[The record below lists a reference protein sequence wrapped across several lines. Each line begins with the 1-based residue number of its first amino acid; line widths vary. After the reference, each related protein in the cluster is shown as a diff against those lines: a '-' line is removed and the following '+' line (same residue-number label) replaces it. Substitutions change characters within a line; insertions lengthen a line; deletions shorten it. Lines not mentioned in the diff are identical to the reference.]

1 MVSCLSSRHDK
12 PVEELLTV
20 AAVARRLGVAPATLR
35 TWARRYGLGPTDHE
49 SGSHRRYSAQDLA
62 KLTTMRRLIIA
73 GMPPAEAAEK
83 ALTDRSN
90 ITIDKMVD
98 GFSDRPESVEV
109 LLNAALALD
118 KNFIDS
124 ALRKDIEK
132 NGVIRSWQEVI
143 VPVLISLGKTWEETG
158 EGIEIEHFFSEI
170 LKTVLRERA
179 SKITSPINPRP
190 VLVASVGEEMHSLA
204 IHALEA
210 ALAERNIE
218 CHFLGARTPFAALE
232 AMVEKFA
239 PPAIFLWAQL
249 VENADPSYFKDL
261 PTIRPAPRVLLG
273 GPGWSESD
281 CANMTKTPD
290 LNYACEEITRAV
302 GA

>member
-1 MVSCLSSRHDK
+1 M
-12 PVEELLTV
+12 EELLTV
-20 AAVARRLGVAPATLR
+20 AAVARRLGIAPATLR
-35 TWARRYGLGPTDHE
+35 TWARRYGIGPTDHE
-49 SGSHRRYSAQDLA
+49 SGSHRRYCPEDLA

-73 GMPPAEAAEK
+73 GMSPAEAAEK
-83 ALTDRSN
+83 ALTVKSA
-90 ITIDKMVD
+90 IKMEKIV
-98 GFSDRPESVEV
+98 GEFSDRPDVIDALHS
-109 LLNAALALD
+109 AANALD
-118 KNFIDS
+118 KSFIES
-124 ALRKDIEK
+124 TLRIDIEK

-143 VPVLISLGKTWEETG
+143 VPVLVMLGKSWEETG
-158 EGIEIEHFFSEI
+158 EGIEIEHFFSET
-170 LKTVLRERA
+170 LKRVLRERA
-179 SKITSPINPRP
+179 SMIQKPINPRP

-204 IHALEA
+204 IHALTA

-249 VENADPSYFKDL
+249 VENADPSFFKNL
-261 PTIRPAPRVLLG
+261 PAVRPAPRILLG
-273 GPGWSESD
+273 GPGWRESD

-290 LNYACEEITRAV
+290 LNFACEEITRAI

>member
-1 MVSCLSSRHDK
+1 M
-12 PVEELLTV
+12 EELLTV

-35 TWARRYGLGPTDHE
+35 TWARRYGIGPTDHE
-49 SGSHRRYSAQDLA
+49 SGSHRRYCLDDLA

-73 GMPPAEAAEK
+73 GMSPAEAAEK
-83 ALTDRSN
+83 ALTAKSA
-90 ITIDKMVD
+90 IKMEKIVG
-98 GFSDRPESVEV
+98 GFSDRHDVIDA
-109 LLNAALALD
+109 LHNAANALD
-118 KNFIDS
+118 KNFIEIT
-124 ALRKDIEK
+124 LRNDIEI
-132 NGVIRSWQEVI
+132 NGVIHSWQEVI
-143 VPVLISLGKTWEETG
+143 VPVLIMLGKSWEETG
-158 EGIEIEHFFSEI
+158 EGIEIEHFFSET
-170 LKTVLRERA
+170 LKRVLRERA
-179 SKITSPINPRP
+179 SMIQKPINPRP

-204 IHALEA
+204 IHALTA

-249 VENADPSYFKDL
+249 VENADPTFFRNL
-261 PTIRPAPRVLLG
+261 PAIRPAPRILLG
-273 GPGWSESD
+273 GPGWRESD

-290 LNYACEEITRAV
+290 LNFACEEITRAI

>member
-1 MVSCLSSRHDK
+1 M
-12 PVEELLTV
+12 EELLTV

-35 TWARRYGLGPTDHE
+35 TWARRYGIGPTDHE
-49 SGSHRRYSAQDLA
+49 SGSHRRYCPEDLA

-73 GMPPAEAAEK
+73 GMSPAEAAEK
-83 ALTDRSN
+83 ALSTKSA
-90 ITIDKMVD
+90 IKMEKIVG
-98 GFSDRPESVEV
+98 GFSDRPDVIDALHS
-109 LLNAALALD
+109 AANALD
-118 KNFIDS
+118 KNFIES
-124 ALRKDIEK
+124 TLRNDIEK
-132 NGVIRSWQEVI
+132 HGVIRSWQEVI
-143 VPVLISLGKTWEETG
+143 IPVLVMLGKSWEETG
-158 EGIEIEHFFSEI
+158 EGIEIEHFFSET
-170 LKTVLRERA
+170 LKRVLRERS
-179 SKITSPINPRP
+179 SKIHKPINPRP

-204 IHALEA
+204 IHALTA

-249 VENADPSYFKDL
+249 VENADPNFFRNL
-261 PTIRPAPRVLLG
+261 PTVRPAPRILLG
-273 GPGWSESD
+273 GPGWRESD

-290 LNYACEEITRAV
+290 LNFACEEITRAI

>member
-1 MVSCLSSRHDK
+1 
-12 PVEELLTV
+12 VEELLTV

-35 TWARRYGLGPTDHE
+35 TWARRYGIGPTDHE
-49 SGSHRRYSAQDLA
+49 SGSHRRYCPEDLA

-73 GMPPAEAAEK
+73 GMSPAEAAEK
-83 ALTDRSN
+83 ALTVKSA
-90 ITIDKMVD
+90 IKMEKIV
-98 GFSDRPESVEV
+98 GEFSDRPDVIDALHS
-109 LLNAALALD
+109 AANALD
-118 KNFIDS
+118 KSFIES
-124 ALRKDIEK
+124 TLRNDIEK

-143 VPVLISLGKTWEETG
+143 VPVLVMLGKSWEETG
-158 EGIEIEHFFSEI
+158 EGIEIEHFFSET
-170 LKTVLRERA
+170 LKRVLRERA
-179 SKITSPINPRP
+179 SMIQKPINPRP

-204 IHALEA
+204 IHALTA

-249 VENADPSYFKDL
+249 VENADPSFFKNL
-261 PTIRPAPRVLLG
+261 PAVRPAPRILLG
-273 GPGWSESD
+273 GPGWRESD

-290 LNYACEEITRAV
+290 LNFACEEITRAI

>member
-1 MVSCLSSRHDK
+1 M
-12 PVEELLTV
+12 EELLTV

-35 TWARRYGLGPTDHE
+35 TWARRYGIGPSEHE
-49 SGSHRRYSAQDLA
+49 SGSHRRYSADDLA
-62 KLTTMRRLIIA
+62 TVTTMRRLIIA
-73 GMPPAEAAEK
+73 GMTPAQAAEK
-83 ALTDRSN
+83 ALTGPKAPKVEKIIES
-90 ITIDKMVD
+90 
-98 GFSDRPESVEV
+98 FSDRQEMITV
-109 LLNAALALD
+109 LHNAAIAMD
-118 KNFIDS
+118 KKFIES
-124 ALRKDIEK
+124 TLRNDIEK
-132 NGVIRSWQEVI
+132 NGVIHSWQEVI
-143 VPVLISLGKTWEETG
+143 VPVLILIGKTWEETG
-158 EGIEIEHFFSEI
+158 EGIEIEHFLSEI
-170 LKTVLRERA
+170 LKRVLREQA
-179 SKITSPINPRP
+179 FAIKKPINPRP
-190 VLVASVGEEMHSLA
+190 VLVAAVGEETHSLA
-204 IHALEA
+204 IHALAA

-273 GPGWSESD
+273 GPGLRESD

>member
-1 MVSCLSSRHDK
+1 M
-12 PVEELLTV
+12 EELLTV

-35 TWARRYGLGPTDHE
+35 TWARRYGIGPTDHE
-49 SGSHRRYSAQDLA
+49 SGSHRRYCPEDLA

-73 GMPPAEAAEK
+73 GMSPAEAAEK
-83 ALTDRSN
+83 ALSTKSA
-90 ITIDKMVD
+90 IKMEKIVG
-98 GFSDRPESVEV
+98 GFSDRPDVIDALHS
-109 LLNAALALD
+109 AANALD
-118 KNFIDS
+118 KNFIES
-124 ALRKDIEK
+124 TLRNDIEK
-132 NGVIRSWQEVI
+132 HGVIGSWQEVI
-143 VPVLISLGKTWEETG
+143 VPVLVMLGKSWEETG
-158 EGIEIEHFFSEI
+158 EGIEIEHFFSET
-170 LKTVLRERA
+170 LKRVLRERS
-179 SKITSPINPRP
+179 SKIHKPINPRP

-204 IHALEA
+204 IHALTA

-249 VENADPSYFKDL
+249 VENADPSFFRNL
-261 PTIRPAPRVLLG
+261 PAVRPAPRILLG
-273 GPGWSESD
+273 GPGWRESD

-290 LNYACEEITRAV
+290 LNFACEEITRAI

>member
-1 MVSCLSSRHDK
+1 M
-12 PVEELLTV
+12 EELLTV

-35 TWARRYGLGPTDHE
+35 TWARRYGIGPTDHE
-49 SGSHRRYSAQDLA
+49 SGSHRRYCPEDLA

-73 GMPPAEAAEK
+73 GMSPAEAAEK
-83 ALTDRSN
+83 ALTVKSV
-90 ITIDKMVD
+90 IKMEKIVG
-98 GFSDRPESVEV
+98 GFSDRQDVIDA
-109 LLNAALALD
+109 LHGAANALD
-118 KNFIDS
+118 KSFIES
-124 ALRKDIEK
+124 TLRNDIEK

-143 VPVLISLGKTWEETG
+143 VPVLVMLGESWAETG

-170 LKTVLRERA
+170 LKTVLSERA
-179 SKITSPINPRP
+179 SMIKKPINPRP

-204 IHALEA
+204 IHALAA

-249 VENADPSYFKDL
+249 IENADPTYFRDL
-261 PTIRPAPRVLLG
+261 PTVRPAPRILLG

-281 CANMTKTPD
+281 CAHMTKTPD
-290 LNYACEEITRAV
+290 LNFACEEITRAV

>member
-1 MVSCLSSRHDK
+1 M
-12 PVEELLTV
+12 EELLTV

-35 TWARRYGLGPTDHE
+35 TWARRYGIGPTDHE
-49 SGSHRRYSAQDLA
+49 SGSHRRYCPEDLA

-73 GMPPAEAAEK
+73 GMSPAEAAEK
-83 ALTDRSN
+83 ALTVKSA
-90 ITIDKMVD
+90 IKMEKIV
-98 GFSDRPESVEV
+98 GEFSDRPDVIDALHS
-109 LLNAALALD
+109 AANALD
-118 KNFIDS
+118 KSFIES
-124 ALRKDIEK
+124 TLRNDIKK

-143 VPVLISLGKTWEETG
+143 VPVLVMLGKSWEETG
-158 EGIEIEHFFSEI
+158 EGIEIEHFFSET
-170 LKTVLRERA
+170 LKRVLRERA
-179 SKITSPINPRP
+179 SMIQKPINPRP

-204 IHALEA
+204 IHALTA

-249 VENADPSYFKDL
+249 VENADPSFFKNL
-261 PTIRPAPRVLLG
+261 PAVRPAPRILLG
-273 GPGWSESD
+273 GPGWRESD

-290 LNYACEEITRAV
+290 LNFACEEITRAI

>member
-1 MVSCLSSRHDK
+1 M
-12 PVEELLTV
+12 EELLTV

-35 TWARRYGLGPTDHE
+35 TWARRYGIGPTDHE
-49 SGSHRRYSAQDLA
+49 SGSHRRYCPEDLA

-73 GMPPAEAAEK
+73 GMSPAEAAEK
-83 ALTDRSN
+83 ALSTKSA
-90 ITIDKMVD
+90 IKMEKIVG
-98 GFSDRPESVEV
+98 GFSDLPDVIDALHS
-109 LLNAALALD
+109 AANALD
-118 KNFIDS
+118 KNFIES
-124 ALRKDIEK
+124 TLRNDIEK
-132 NGVIRSWQEVI
+132 HGVIRSWQEVI
-143 VPVLISLGKTWEETG
+143 VPVLVMLGKSWEETG
-158 EGIEIEHFFSEI
+158 EGIEIEHFFSET
-170 LKTVLRERA
+170 LKRVLRERS
-179 SKITSPINPRP
+179 SKIHKPINPRP

-204 IHALEA
+204 IHALTA

-249 VENADPSYFKDL
+249 VENADPSFFRNL
-261 PTIRPAPRVLLG
+261 PAVRPAPRILLG
-273 GPGWSESD
+273 GPGWRESD

-290 LNYACEEITRAV
+290 LNFACEEITRAI

>member
-1 MVSCLSSRHDK
+1 M
-12 PVEELLTV
+12 EELLTV

-35 TWARRYGLGPTDHE
+35 TWARRYGIGPSEHE
-49 SGSHRRYSAQDLA
+49 SGSHRRYSADDLA
-62 KLTTMRRLIIA
+62 TLTTMRRLIIA
-73 GMPPAEAAEK
+73 GMTPAQAAEK
-83 ALTDRSN
+83 ALTGPKAPKVEK
-90 ITIDKMVD
+90 IIE
-98 GFSDRPESVEV
+98 GFSDRQEIITV
-109 LLNAALALD
+109 LHNAAIAMD
-118 KNFIDS
+118 KKFIES
-124 ALRKDIEK
+124 TLRNDIEE
-132 NGVIRSWQEVI
+132 NGVIHSWQEVI
-143 VPVLISLGKTWEETG
+143 VPVLILIGKTWEETG
-158 EGIEIEHFFSEI
+158 EGIEIEHFLSEI
-170 LKTVLRERA
+170 LKRVLREQA
-179 SKITSPINPRP
+179 FTIKKPINPRP
-190 VLVASVGEEMHSLA
+190 VLVAAVGEETHSLA
-204 IHALEA
+204 IHALAA

-249 VENADPSYFKDL
+249 VENADSSYFKDL

-290 LNYACEEITRAV
+290 LHFACEEITRAV

>member
-1 MVSCLSSRHDK
+1 M
-12 PVEELLTV
+12 EELLTV

-35 TWARRYGLGPTDHE
+35 TWARRYGIGPTDHE
-49 SGSHRRYSAQDLA
+49 SGSHRRYCPEDLA

-73 GMPPAEAAEK
+73 GMSPAEAAEK
-83 ALTDRSN
+83 ALTVKSA
-90 ITIDKMVD
+90 IKMEKIV
-98 GFSDRPESVEV
+98 GEFSDRPDVIDALHS
-109 LLNAALALD
+109 AANALD
-118 KNFIDS
+118 KSFIES
-124 ALRKDIEK
+124 TLRNDIEK

-143 VPVLISLGKTWEETG
+143 VPVLVMLGKSWEETG
-158 EGIEIEHFFSEI
+158 EGIEIEHFFSET
-170 LKTVLRERA
+170 LKRVLRERA
-179 SKITSPINPRP
+179 SMIQKPINPRP

-204 IHALEA
+204 IHALTA

-249 VENADPSYFKDL
+249 VENADPNFFRNL
-261 PTIRPAPRVLLG
+261 PAVRPAPRILLG
-273 GPGWSESD
+273 GPGWRESD

-290 LNYACEEITRAV
+290 LNFACEEITRAI

>member
-1 MVSCLSSRHDK
+1 M
-12 PVEELLTV
+12 EEFLTV

-35 TWARRYGLGPTDHE
+35 TWARRYGIGPSEHE
-49 SGSHRRYSAQDLA
+49 SGSHRRYSADDLA
-62 KLTTMRRLIIA
+62 TVTTMRRLIIA
-73 GMPPAEAAEK
+73 GMTPAQAAEK
-83 ALTDRSN
+83 ALTGPKAPKVEKIIES
-90 ITIDKMVD
+90 
-98 GFSDRPESVEV
+98 FSDRQEMITV
-109 LLNAALALD
+109 LHNAAIAMD
-118 KNFIDS
+118 KKFIES
-124 ALRKDIEK
+124 TLRNDIEK
-132 NGVIRSWQEVI
+132 NGVIHSWQEVI
-143 VPVLISLGKTWEETG
+143 VPVLILIGKTWEETG
-158 EGIEIEHFFSEI
+158 EGIEIEHFLSEI
-170 LKTVLRERA
+170 LKRVLREQA
-179 SKITSPINPRP
+179 FAIKKPINPRP
-190 VLVASVGEEMHSLA
+190 VLVAAVGEETHSLA
-204 IHALEA
+204 IHALAA

>member
-1 MVSCLSSRHDK
+1 M
-12 PVEELLTV
+12 EELLTV

-35 TWARRYGLGPTDHE
+35 TWARRYGIGPTDHE
-49 SGSHRRYSAQDLA
+49 SGSHRRYCPEDLA

-73 GMPPAEAAEK
+73 GMSPAEAAEK
-83 ALTDRSN
+83 ALSTKSA
-90 ITIDKMVD
+90 IKMEKIVG
-98 GFSDRPESVEV
+98 GFSDRPDVIDALHS
-109 LLNAALALD
+109 AANALD
-118 KNFIDS
+118 KNFIES
-124 ALRKDIEK
+124 TLRNDIEK
-132 NGVIRSWQEVI
+132 HGVIRSWQEVI
-143 VPVLISLGKTWEETG
+143 VPVLVMLGKSWEETG
-158 EGIEIEHFFSEI
+158 EGIEIEHFFSET
-170 LKTVLRERA
+170 LKRVLRERS
-179 SKITSPINPRP
+179 SKIHKPINPRP

-204 IHALEA
+204 IHALTA

-249 VENADPSYFKDL
+249 VENADPDFFRNL
-261 PTIRPAPRVLLG
+261 PAVRPAPRILLG
-273 GPGWSESD
+273 GPGWRESD

-290 LNYACEEITRAV
+290 LNFACEEITRAI

>member
-1 MVSCLSSRHDK
+1 M
-12 PVEELLTV
+12 EELLTV

-35 TWARRYGLGPTDHE
+35 TWARRYGIGPTDHE
-49 SGSHRRYSAQDLA
+49 SGSHRRYCPEDLA

-73 GMPPAEAAEK
+73 GMSPAEAAEK
-83 ALTDRSN
+83 ALSTKSA
-90 ITIDKMVD
+90 IKMEKIVG
-98 GFSDRPESVEV
+98 GFSDRPDVIDALHS
-109 LLNAALALD
+109 AANALD
-118 KNFIDS
+118 KNFIES
-124 ALRKDIEK
+124 TLRNDIEK
-132 NGVIRSWQEVI
+132 HGVIRSWQEVI
-143 VPVLISLGKTWEETG
+143 VPVLVMLGKSWEETG
-158 EGIEIEHFFSEI
+158 EGIEIEHFFSET
-170 LKTVLRERA
+170 LKRVLRERS
-179 SKITSPINPRP
+179 SKIHKPINPRP

-204 IHALEA
+204 IHALTA

-249 VENADPSYFKDL
+249 VENADPNFFRNL
-261 PTIRPAPRVLLG
+261 PAVRPAPRILLG
-273 GPGWSESD
+273 GPGWRESD

-290 LNYACEEITRAV
+290 LNFACEEITRAI

>member
-1 MVSCLSSRHDK
+1 M
-12 PVEELLTV
+12 EELLTV

-204 IHALEA
+204 IHALAA

-273 GPGWSESD
+273 GPGWRESD

>member
-1 MVSCLSSRHDK
+1 M
-12 PVEELLTV
+12 EELLTV

-35 TWARRYGLGPTDHE
+35 TWARRYGIGPTDHE
-49 SGSHRRYSAQDLA
+49 SGSHRRYCPEDLA

-73 GMPPAEAAEK
+73 GMSPAEAAEK
-83 ALTDRSN
+83 ALGTKSA
-90 ITIDKMVD
+90 IKMEKIVG
-98 GFSDRPESVEV
+98 GFSDRPDVIDALHS
-109 LLNAALALD
+109 AANALD
-118 KNFIDS
+118 KNFIES
-124 ALRKDIEK
+124 TLRNDIEK
-132 NGVIRSWQEVI
+132 HGVIRSWQEVI
-143 VPVLISLGKTWEETG
+143 VPVLVMLGKSWEETG
-158 EGIEIEHFFSEI
+158 EGIEIEHFFSET
-170 LKTVLRERA
+170 LKRVLRERS
-179 SKITSPINPRP
+179 SKIHKPINPRP

-204 IHALEA
+204 IHALTA

-249 VENADPSYFKDL
+249 VENADPNFFRNL
-261 PTIRPAPRVLLG
+261 PAVRPAPRILLG
-273 GPGWSESD
+273 GPGWRESD

-290 LNYACEEITRAV
+290 LNFACEEITRAI

>member
-1 MVSCLSSRHDK
+1 M
-12 PVEELLTV
+12 
-20 AAVARRLGVAPATLR
+20 
-35 TWARRYGLGPTDHE
+35 
-49 SGSHRRYSAQDLA
+49 
-62 KLTTMRRLIIA
+62 
-73 GMPPAEAAEK
+73 
-83 ALTDRSN
+83 
-90 ITIDKMVD
+90 
-98 GFSDRPESVEV
+98 
-109 LLNAALALD
+109 
-118 KNFIDS
+118 
-124 ALRKDIEK
+124 
-132 NGVIRSWQEVI
+132 
-143 VPVLISLGKTWEETG
+143 WETTG

-179 SKITSPINPRP
+179 SMIKKPINPRP

-204 IHALEA
+204 IHALAA

-261 PTIRPAPRVLLG
+261 PTVRPAPRVLLG
-273 GPGWSESD
+273 GPGWRESD

>member
-1 MVSCLSSRHDK
+1 
-12 PVEELLTV
+12 VEELLTV

-35 TWARRYGLGPTDHE
+35 TWARRYGIGPTDHE
-49 SGSHRRYSAQDLA
+49 SGSHRRYCPEDLA

-73 GMPPAEAAEK
+73 GMSPAEAAEK
-83 ALTDRSN
+83 ALTVKSA
-90 ITIDKMVD
+90 IKMEKIV
-98 GFSDRPESVEV
+98 GEFSDRPDVIDALHS
-109 LLNAALALD
+109 AANALD
-118 KNFIDS
+118 KSFIES
-124 ALRKDIEK
+124 TLRNDLEK

-143 VPVLISLGKTWEETG
+143 VPVLVMLGKSWEETG
-158 EGIEIEHFFSEI
+158 EGIEIEHFFSET
-170 LKTVLRERA
+170 LKRVLRERA
-179 SKITSPINPRP
+179 SMIQKPINPRP
-190 VLVASVGEEMHSLA
+190 VLVATVGEEMHSLA
-204 IHALEA
+204 IHALTA

-249 VENADPSYFKDL
+249 VENADPSFFKNL
-261 PTIRPAPRVLLG
+261 PAVRPAPRILLG
-273 GPGWSESD
+273 GPGWRESD

-290 LNYACEEITRAV
+290 LNFACEEITRAI

>member
-1 MVSCLSSRHDK
+1 
-12 PVEELLTV
+12 VEELLTV

-35 TWARRYGLGPTDHE
+35 TWARRYGIGPTDHE
-49 SGSHRRYSAQDLA
+49 SGSHRRYCPEDLA

-73 GMPPAEAAEK
+73 GMSPAEAAEK
-83 ALTDRSN
+83 ALSTKSA
-90 ITIDKMVD
+90 IKMEKIVG
-98 GFSDRPESVEV
+98 GFSDRSDVIDA
-109 LLNAALALD
+109 LHSAANALD
-118 KNFIDS
+118 KNFIES
-124 ALRKDIEK
+124 TLRNDIEK
-132 NGVIRSWQEVI
+132 HGVIRSWQEVI
-143 VPVLISLGKTWEETG
+143 VPVLVMLGKSWEETG
-158 EGIEIEHFFSEI
+158 EGIEIEHFFSET
-170 LKTVLRERA
+170 LKRVLRERS
-179 SKITSPINPRP
+179 SKIHKPINPRP

-204 IHALEA
+204 IHALTA

-249 VENADPSYFKDL
+249 VENADPSFFRNL
-261 PTIRPAPRVLLG
+261 PAVRPAPRILLG
-273 GPGWSESD
+273 GPGWRESD

-290 LNYACEEITRAV
+290 LNFACEEITRAI

>member
-1 MVSCLSSRHDK
+1 M
-12 PVEELLTV
+12 EELLTV

-35 TWARRYGLGPTDHE
+35 TWARRYGIGPTDHE
-49 SGSHRRYSAQDLA
+49 SGSHRRYCPEDLA

-73 GMPPAEAAEK
+73 GMSPAEAAEK
-83 ALTDRSN
+83 ALTVKSA
-90 ITIDKMVD
+90 IKMEKIV
-98 GFSDRPESVEV
+98 GEFSDRPDVIDALHS
-109 LLNAALALD
+109 AANALD
-118 KNFIDS
+118 KSFIES
-124 ALRKDIEK
+124 TLRNDIEK

-143 VPVLISLGKTWEETG
+143 VPVLVMLGKSWEETG
-158 EGIEIEHFFSEI
+158 EGIEIEHFFSET
-170 LKTVLRERA
+170 LKRVLRERA
-179 SKITSPINPRP
+179 SMIQKPINPRP

-204 IHALEA
+204 IHALTA

-218 CHFLGARTPFAALE
+218 SHFLGARTPFAALE

-249 VENADPSYFKDL
+249 VENADPSFFKNL
-261 PTIRPAPRVLLG
+261 PAVRPAPRILLG
-273 GPGWSESD
+273 GPGWRESD

-290 LNYACEEITRAV
+290 LNFACEEITRAI

>member
-1 MVSCLSSRHDK
+1 M
-12 PVEELLTV
+12 EELLTV

-35 TWARRYGLGPTDHE
+35 TWARRYGIGPSEHE
-49 SGSHRRYSAQDLA
+49 SGSHRRYSADDLA
-62 KLTTMRRLIIA
+62 TVTTMRRLIIA
-73 GMPPAEAAEK
+73 GMTPAQAAEK
-83 ALTDRSN
+83 ALTGPKAPKVEKIIES
-90 ITIDKMVD
+90 
-98 GFSDRPESVEV
+98 FSDRQEMITV
-109 LLNAALALD
+109 LHNAAIAMD
-118 KNFIDS
+118 KKFIES
-124 ALRKDIEK
+124 TLRNDIEK
-132 NGVIRSWQEVI
+132 NGVIHSWQEVI
-143 VPVLISLGKTWEETG
+143 VPVLSLIGKTWEETG
-158 EGIEIEHFFSEI
+158 EGIEIEHFLSEI
-170 LKTVLRERA
+170 LKRVLREQA
-179 SKITSPINPRP
+179 FAIKKPINPRP
-190 VLVASVGEEMHSLA
+190 VLVAAVGEETHSLA
-204 IHALEA
+204 IHALAA

-273 GPGWSESD
+273 GPGWRESD

>member
-1 MVSCLSSRHDK
+1 M
-12 PVEELLTV
+12 EELLTV

-35 TWARRYGLGPTDHE
+35 TWARRYGIGPTDHE
-49 SGSHRRYSAQDLA
+49 SGSHRRYCPEDLA

-73 GMPPAEAAEK
+73 GMSPAEAAEK
-83 ALTDRSN
+83 ALSTKSA
-90 ITIDKMVD
+90 IKMEKIVG
-98 GFSDRPESVEV
+98 GFSDRPDVIDALHS
-109 LLNAALALD
+109 AANALD
-118 KNFIDS
+118 KNFIES
-124 ALRKDIEK
+124 TLRNDIEK
-132 NGVIRSWQEVI
+132 HGVIGSWQEVI
-143 VPVLISLGKTWEETG
+143 VPVLVMLGKSWEETG
-158 EGIEIEHFFSEI
+158 EGIEIEHFFSET
-170 LKTVLRERA
+170 LKKVLRERS
-179 SKITSPINPRP
+179 SKIHKPINPRP

-204 IHALEA
+204 IHALTA

-249 VENADPSYFKDL
+249 VENADPSFFRNL
-261 PTIRPAPRVLLG
+261 PAVRPAPRILLG
-273 GPGWSESD
+273 GPGWRESD

-290 LNYACEEITRAV
+290 LNFACEEITRAI

>member
-1 MVSCLSSRHDK
+1 MSYVASRHDRG
-12 PVEELLTV
+12 VEELITV

-35 TWARRYGLGPTDHE
+35 TWARRYGIGPTDHE
-49 SGSHRRYSAQDLA
+49 SGSHRRYCPEDLA

-73 GMPPAEAAEK
+73 GMSPAEAAEK
-83 ALTDRSN
+83 ALSVKSE
-90 ITIDKMVD
+90 IKVEKIL
-98 GFSDRPESVEV
+98 GSFSDRPDVIDALHS
-109 LLNAALALD
+109 AANALD
-118 KNFIDS
+118 KNFIES
-124 ALRKDIEK
+124 TLRNDIEK
-132 NGVIRSWQEVI
+132 YGVIRSWQEVI
-143 VPVLISLGKTWEETG
+143 VPVLVLLGKSWEETG
-158 EGIEIEHFFSEI
+158 EGIEIEHFFSET
-170 LKTVLRERA
+170 LKRILRERA
-179 SKITSPINPRP
+179 SLIKKPINPRP

-204 IHALEA
+204 IHALTA

-249 VENADPSYFKDL
+249 VENGDPSFFRNL
-261 PTIRPAPRVLLG
+261 PAVRPAPRILLG
-273 GPGWSESD
+273 GPGWRESD

-290 LNYACEEITRAV
+290 LNFACEEITRAI

>member
-1 MVSCLSSRHDK
+1 M
-12 PVEELLTV
+12 EELLTV

-35 TWARRYGLGPTDHE
+35 TWARRYGIGPTDHE
-49 SGSHRRYSAQDLA
+49 SGSHRRYCPEDLA

-73 GMPPAEAAEK
+73 GMSPAEAAEK
-83 ALTDRSN
+83 ALSTKSA
-90 ITIDKMVD
+90 IKMEKIVG
-98 GFSDRPESVEV
+98 GFSDRPDVIDALHS
-109 LLNAALALD
+109 AANALD
-118 KNFIDS
+118 KNFIES
-124 ALRKDIEK
+124 TLRNDIEK
-132 NGVIRSWQEVI
+132 HGVIRSWQEVI
-143 VPVLISLGKTWEETG
+143 VPVLVMLGKSWEETG
-158 EGIEIEHFFSEI
+158 EGIEIEHFFSET
-170 LKTVLRERA
+170 LKRVLRERA
-179 SKITSPINPRP
+179 SMIQKPINPRP

-204 IHALEA
+204 IHALTA

-249 VENADPSYFKDL
+249 VENADPSFFRNL
-261 PTIRPAPRVLLG
+261 PAVRPAPRILLG
-273 GPGWSESD
+273 GPGWRESD

-290 LNYACEEITRAV
+290 LNFACEEITRAI

>member
-1 MVSCLSSRHDK
+1 MSRLPEIMIVEDNYSLRETLADYLLAQGFNLRCADDG
-12 PVEELLTV
+12 EEL
-20 AAVARRLGVAPATLR
+20 
-35 TWARRYGLGPTDHE
+35 
-49 SGSHRRYSAQDLA
+49 
-62 KLTTMRRLIIA
+62 
-73 GMPPAEAAEK
+73 
-83 ALTDRSN
+83 N
-90 ITIDKMVD
+90 
-98 GFSDRPESVEV
+98 
-109 LLNAALALD
+109 
-118 KNFIDS
+118 
-124 ALRKDIEK
+124 
-132 NGVIRSWQEVI
+132 
-143 VPVLISLGKTWEETG
+143 
-158 EGIEIEHFFSEI
+158 
-170 LKTVLRERA
+170 
-179 SKITSPINPRP
+179 
-190 VLVASVGEEMHSLA
+190 
-204 IHALEA
+204 A

>member
-1 MVSCLSSRHDK
+1 
-12 PVEELLTV
+12 
-20 AAVARRLGVAPATLR
+20 
-35 TWARRYGLGPTDHE
+35 
-49 SGSHRRYSAQDLA
+49 
-62 KLTTMRRLIIA
+62 MRRLIIA

-98 GFSDRPESVEV
+98 GFSNRPESVEV

-204 IHALEA
+204 IHALAA

-249 VENADPSYFKDL
+249 VENADSSYFKDL

-290 LNYACEEITRAV
+290 LHIACEEITRAV

>member
-1 MVSCLSSRHDK
+1 M
-12 PVEELLTV
+12 EELLTV

-35 TWARRYGLGPTDHE
+35 TWARRYGIGPTDHE
-49 SGSHRRYSAQDLA
+49 SGSHRRYCPEDLA

-73 GMPPAEAAEK
+73 GMSPAEAAEK
-83 ALTDRSN
+83 ALNTKSA
-90 ITIDKMVD
+90 IKMEKIVG
-98 GFSDRPESVEV
+98 GFSDRPDVIDALHS
-109 LLNAALALD
+109 AANALD
-118 KNFIDS
+118 KNFIES
-124 ALRKDIEK
+124 TLRNDIEK
-132 NGVIRSWQEVI
+132 HGVIRSWQEVI
-143 VPVLISLGKTWEETG
+143 VPVLVMLGKSWEETG
-158 EGIEIEHFFSEI
+158 EGIEIEHFFSET
-170 LKTVLRERA
+170 LKRVLRERS
-179 SKITSPINPRP
+179 SKIHKPINPRP

-204 IHALEA
+204 IHALTA

-249 VENADPSYFKDL
+249 VENADPDFFRNL
-261 PTIRPAPRVLLG
+261 PAVRPAPRILLG
-273 GPGWSESD
+273 GPGWRESD

-290 LNYACEEITRAV
+290 LNFACEEITRAI

>member
-1 MVSCLSSRHDK
+1 M
-12 PVEELLTV
+12 EELLTV

-35 TWARRYGLGPTDHE
+35 TWARRYGIGPTDHE
-49 SGSHRRYSAQDLA
+49 SGSHRRYCPEDLA

-73 GMPPAEAAEK
+73 GMSPAEAAEK
-83 ALTDRSN
+83 ALNTKSA
-90 ITIDKMVD
+90 IKMEKIVG
-98 GFSDRPESVEV
+98 GFSDRPDVIDALHS
-109 LLNAALALD
+109 AANALD
-118 KNFIDS
+118 KNFIES
-124 ALRKDIEK
+124 TLRNDIEK
-132 NGVIRSWQEVI
+132 HGVIRSWQEVI
-143 VPVLISLGKTWEETG
+143 VPVLVMLGKSWEETG
-158 EGIEIEHFFSEI
+158 EGIEIEHFFSET
-170 LKTVLRERA
+170 LKRVLRER
-179 SKITSPINPRP
+179 SSMIYKPINPRP

-204 IHALEA
+204 IHALTA

-249 VENADPSYFKDL
+249 VENANPSFFRNL
-261 PTIRPAPRVLLG
+261 PAVRPAPRILLG
-273 GPGWSESD
+273 GPGWRESD

-290 LNYACEEITRAV
+290 LNFACEEITRAI